1 MSGEPQRS
9 MTMVAAQSFANDGI
23 RTSPSRK
30 GLPLSDTGTSIVEVK
45 TVIRCRDYEA
55 SRAFYREVL
64 GFGIAE
70 EWREPGDVGCVFSPL
85 TGSSSG
91 YIEIY
96 GMTEDDPRYD
106 RAFSQSLTNDK
117 IDIQL
122 RTPNLQSWVDRLQ
135 GRWPFSE
142 PETTPW
148 GHRWIKLRDPDNLLI
163 AIYEVIGGQQIERKE
178 QR

>member
-1 MSGEPQRS
+1 MGFSKQLS
-9 MTMVAAQSFANDGI
+9 MTMVAVQSFANGGI
-23 RTSPSRK
+23 RTSRSQK
-30 GLPLSDTGTSIVEVK
+30 GLPLSDTGASIVQVK

-70 EWREPGDVGCVFSPL
+70 EWREPGDVGCIFAPVAD
-85 TGSSSG
+85 SSCG
-91 YIEIY
+91 CIEIY
-96 GMTEDDPRYD
+96 GMNEDDPRYD
-106 RAFSQSLTNDK
+106 RAFSQPFTNDK

-122 RTPNLQSWVDRLQ
+122 RTPDLQSWLDRLQ

-142 PETTPW
+142 PATTPW

-163 AIYEVIGGQQIERKE
+163 AIYEVA
-178 QR
+178 